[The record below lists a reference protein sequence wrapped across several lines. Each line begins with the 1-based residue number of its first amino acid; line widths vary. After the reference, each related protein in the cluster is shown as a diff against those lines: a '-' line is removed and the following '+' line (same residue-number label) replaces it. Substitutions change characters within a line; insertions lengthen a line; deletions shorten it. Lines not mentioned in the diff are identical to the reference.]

1 MIFSVLQNKW
11 ADISILTEN
20 TSMLNHT
27 VDKLYYPLM
36 TLGGSEEAIVFVN
49 GTENLG
55 YRG

>member
-1 MIFSVLQNKW
+1 
-11 ADISILTEN
+11 
-20 TSMLNHT
+20 MLNHT

-36 TLGGSEEAIVFVN
+36 TLGGSGEAIVFVN

>member
-11 ADISILTEN
+11 ADISILTEY
-20 TSMLNHT
+20 MLNHT

-36 TLGGSEEAIVFVN
+36 TLGGSGEAIVFVN